1 MALVVAGGVR
11 VDEERPQQ
19 RHLEEQEG
27 ERRQREERENAL
39 AFENPIQVE
48 EFLEKPASPGARYT
62 DFPGNHDLSAI

>member
-27 ERRQREERENAL
+27 ERRQREE
-39 AFENPIQVE
+39 Q
-48 EFLEKPASPGARYT
+48 EKPWRLKILYRW
-62 DFPGNHDLSAI
+62 